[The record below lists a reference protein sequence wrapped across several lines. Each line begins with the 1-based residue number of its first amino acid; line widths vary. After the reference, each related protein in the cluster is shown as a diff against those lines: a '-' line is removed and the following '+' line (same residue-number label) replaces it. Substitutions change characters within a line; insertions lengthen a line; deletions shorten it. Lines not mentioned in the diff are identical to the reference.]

1 MFCFSAIEYDD
12 VLSLEEHAEAVTEEE
27 VAMETNSQQSESD
40 LCNGYRETRT
50 VDTTGYAN
58 VVYRRPSYQTS
69 V

>member
-1 MFCFSAIEYDD
+1 MFCFSTIEYDD

-58 VVYRRPSYQTS
+58 VLYR
-69 V
+69 